1 MKVVFERANRI
12 LAAPLGTGP
21 RGLLILAALL
31 LSLAYVAPLWKLTM
45 LAPQHPDG
53 LRLSVYSYKL
63 AGGNGGQDTRE
74 ANRLLHSLGLRD
86 LAEAEFTEFQ
96 WIPFVVGAVGLLL
109 LRCAVLGNLSTIV
122 DLLVLFA
129 YFGLFSLWSF
139 GYKLH
144 EYGRSLAASAAP
156 NVPPFAPPILGHKSA
171 GDFQVFS
178 FPGPGSYA
186 LLAAFLLVAAAAWLA
201 RREARE
207 GLAAEARAA
216 G

>member
-31 LSLAYVAPLWKLTM
+31 LSLAYLAPLWKLTM
-45 LAPQHPDG
+45 FAPQHPDG

-63 AGGNGGQDTRE
+63 AGGHDGRDIKETNL
-74 ANRLLHSLGLRD
+74 LLHSLGMRD
-86 LAEAEFTEFQ
+86 LAEADFTEFH
-96 WIPFVVGAVGLLL
+96 WIPFVVGAVALLL
-109 LRCAVLGNLSTIV
+109 VRCAVLGNLSTIV

-144 EYGRSLAASAAP
+144 EYGRNLAATAAAS
-156 NVPPFAPPILGHKSA
+156 VPPFAPPIFGHKAS
-171 GDFQVFS
+171 GGFEVFS
-178 FPGPGSYA
+178 FPGPGTYA
-186 LLAAFLLVAAAAWLA
+186 LLAAFVLVAVAALLA

>member
-31 LSLAYVAPLWKLTM
+31 LSLAYLAPLWKLTM

-63 AGGNGGQDTRE
+63 AGGHDGRDIKETNL
-74 ANRLLHSLGLRD
+74 LLHSLGMRD
-86 LAEAEFTEFQ
+86 LAEADFTEFH
-96 WIPFVVGAVGLLL
+96 WIPFVVGAVALLL
-109 LRCAVLGNLSTIV
+109 VRCAVLGNLSTIV

-139 GYKLH
+139 CVPSWPFGSKL
-144 EYGRSLAASAAP
+144 RR
-156 NVPPFAPPILGHKSA
+156 HKS
-171 GDFQVFS
+171 
-178 FPGPGSYA
+178 
-186 LLAAFLLVAAAAWLA
+186 
-201 RREARE
+201 
-207 GLAAEARAA
+207 
-216 G
+216 

>member
-31 LSLAYVAPLWKLTM
+31 LSLAYVAPLWRLTM

-63 AGGNGGQDTRE
+63 AGGNDGRDIKQ
-74 ANRLLHSLGLRD
+74 ANAVLHSLGMRD
-86 LAEAEFTEFQ
+86 LLEADFTEFQ

-144 EYGRSLAASAAP
+144 DYGRNLAATAAA
-156 NVPPFAPPILGHKSA
+156 NAPPFAPPILGHRAA
-171 GDFQVFS
+171 GKFEVSS
-178 FPGPGSYA
+178 FPGPGAYA
-186 LLAAFLLVAAAAWLA
+186 LLAAFLLVAVAAWLA

-207 GLAAEARAA
+207 GLAADARAA

>member
-12 LAAPLGTGP
+12 LSTPLGTGP

-31 LSLAYVAPLWKLTM
+31 LSLAYFAPLWKLTM

-53 LRLSVYSYKL
+53 LRLSIYSYKL
-63 AGGNGGQDTRE
+63 AGGNEGRDIKEIDG
-74 ANRLLHSLGLRD
+74 LLHSIGTRD
-86 LAEAEFTEFQ
+86 LAEADFTEFH

-109 LRCAVLGNLSTIV
+109 LRCAVLGNLSTTV
-122 DLLVLFA
+122 DLLVIFA

-144 EYGRSLAASAAP
+144 EYGRNLAATAAG
-156 NVPPFAPPILGHKSA
+156 NAPPFAPPIFGHRAA
-171 GDFQVFS
+171 GGFEVFS
-178 FPGPGSYA
+178 FPGPGTYA
-186 LLAAFLLVAAAAWLA
+186 LLAAFLLVAVAALLA

>member
-31 LSLAYVAPLWKLTM
+31 LSLAYVAPLWRLTM

-63 AGGNGGQDTRE
+63 AGGNDGRDIRE
-74 ANRLLHSLGLRD
+74 ANVLLHSLGLPD
-86 LAEAEFTEFQ
+86 LAQTEFTEFQ

-144 EYGRSLAASAAP
+144 EYGRNLAATTAA
-156 NVPPFAPPILGHKSA
+156 NVPPFPPPVFGHKAA

-178 FPGPGSYA
+178 FPGPGAYA